1 MRNPVLYISENGI
14 LYISEN
20 TKSVFMTYFI
30 GFQHTTVN
38 RRLFINMN
46 IQYGEQQ
53 NHYIGKKHRWES
65 FWKRNADTTDLFS
78 RLRRDLTGHFVNCIK
93 QMYNSIYIRKMDDSC
108 FQNVQNIYI
117 RIYIYQQT
125 TVASRVLI
133 RWGCSGYQNE
143 AEELCFPDMS
153 IPRPLP
159 QMLLAYWVIFEKI
172 FFKNRDFFSTSRRKI
187 T

>member
-53 NHYIGKKHRWES
+53 NHYIGKKHR
-65 FWKRNADTTDLFS
+65 
-78 RLRRDLTGHFVNCIK
+78 
-93 QMYNSIYIRKMDDSC
+93 
-108 FQNVQNIYI
+108 
-117 RIYIYQQT
+117 
-125 TVASRVLI
+125 
-133 RWGCSGYQNE
+133 
-143 AEELCFPDMS
+143 
-153 IPRPLP
+153 
-159 QMLLAYWVIFEKI
+159 
-172 FFKNRDFFSTSRRKI
+172 
-187 T
+187 